1 MGKYFG
7 TDGVRG
13 IANKDLTPEIAFKIG
28 RIAGHIFTKEGK
40 QPRVLIGLDTRISG
54 PMFEGAL
61 LSGFMSV
68 GSEVMLL
75 GTISTP
81 GVAYLTKVTN
91 ADIGVMIS
99 ASHNSY
105 EDNGIKIFGP
115 NGFKLTDEL
124 ESEIERLMEEEDTLP
139 RPAGEQLGVLSKYF
153 EGSQKYLS
161 YLQETIDNDFTD
173 IHVGLDCANG
183 ATSSLAA
190 HLFADLDAEIY
201 TIGNNP
207 NGMNINDGVGS
218 THPEKMQELV
228 KNKGLDIG
236 LSFDGDGDRLIAVD
250 EKGNIV
256 DGDQIIY
263 ICAKYLHET
272 EQLEKNTVVTTVMS
286 NLGFYKAMEEL
297 GVDVVTADVGDR
309 YVMEKMRDDG
319 YNFGGEQSGHVIF
332 LNHSTSG
339 DGMLTGVQLINIMK
353 ETGKKLS
360 ELAEGMTIFPQ
371 VLKNV
376 RVANKQ
382 EALQHPEIVAA
393 IEEVKAELGAEGRVL
408 VRPSGTESLI
418 RVMVEAE
425 TEEACKKYVNQ
436 LIQVIETAL
445 S

>member
-228 KNKGLDIG
+228 KNKELDIG